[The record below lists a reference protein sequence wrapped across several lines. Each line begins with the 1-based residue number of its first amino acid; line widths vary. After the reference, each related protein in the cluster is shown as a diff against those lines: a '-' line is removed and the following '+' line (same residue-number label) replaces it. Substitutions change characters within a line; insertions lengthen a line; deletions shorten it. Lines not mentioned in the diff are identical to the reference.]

1 MEVKRRRVKTH
12 IHALRFLVGMDNNL
26 HRGVRMNLNL
36 GGKRVLV
43 TGGSRGI
50 GKGLVLAFASEGA
63 HVAFSYVS
71 HEEAAWEVER
81 EARDH
86 GVTAKALQAD
96 LTDPA
101 DTTHLYEDARTA
113 LGGLD
118 ILVNNAAV
126 WPTAWFTDIPLEEW
140 ETCMRVNLTAPF
152 LLSQAMV
159 RDLQKAARPGR
170 IINITSQAA
179 FLGAQSGHAHYAA
192 SKAGLVSMTVS
203 LAREVASCGITVN
216 AVALGLVNTE
226 MRGDALEKNRE
237 GYMRRIPLGRFAT
250 SEDAAPV
257 VLFLASS
264 HADYLTGAT
273 IDATGGML
281 MR

>member
-1 MEVKRRRVKTH
+1 
-12 IHALRFLVGMDNNL
+12 
-26 HRGVRMNLNL
+26 MNLNL

-50 GKGLVLAFASEGA
+50 GRGLVLAFAGEGA

-86 GVTAKALQAD
+86 GVTAKALHAD
-96 LTDPA
+96 LSSPA
-101 DTTHLYEDARTA
+101 ETAHLYEDARTA
-113 LGGLD
+113 LGGID

-140 ETCMRVNLTAPF
+140 EMCMRVNLTAPF
-152 LLSQAMV
+152 LLAQAMV

-203 LAREVASCGITVN
+203 LAREVAANGITVN

-264 HADYLTGAT
+264 QADYLTGAT